1 MYTQQARTWYIHSS
15 TMQVPRG
22 RGEKSDRMLTNNED
36 EVFGMGC
43 ITKETGTRLDDVQ
56 SQFEEIGA

>member
-1 MYTQQARTWYIHSS
+1 
-15 TMQVPRG
+15 MQVPRG
-22 RGEKSDRMLTNNED
+22 RGEKSDRMLTNNDD